1 MLKLYYKFNFATEP
15 KIVKQA
21 KESCIECGFV
31 NPGFVQCAT
40 GGEQ

>member
-1 MLKLYYKFNFATEP
+1 
-15 KIVKQA
+15 VKQA